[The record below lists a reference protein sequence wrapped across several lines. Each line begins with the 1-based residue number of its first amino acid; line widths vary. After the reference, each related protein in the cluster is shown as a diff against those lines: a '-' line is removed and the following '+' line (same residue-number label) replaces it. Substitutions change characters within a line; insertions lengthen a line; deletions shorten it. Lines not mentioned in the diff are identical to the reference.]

1 MATNFKT
8 PRKNNAKKISI
19 NEKPRQQEKKEEKSF
34 DYTER
39 LIDWITFYRRNIHR
53 AVQHYLQLDMHLY
66 QSILLYFMNLCPLVV
81 IVACRATSKSF
92 VIAVFACIK
101 AILYPNSLIVIASA
115 TKKQASLIVTEKI
128 VKELMPNSP
137 NLRREIKSIKTSG
150 NETEVVF
157 VNGSSIVVV
166 PATDNARG

>member
-1 MATNFKT
+1 MSK
-8 PRKNNAKKISI
+8 
-19 NEKPRQQEKKEEKSF
+19 
-34 DYTER
+34 
-39 LIDWITFYRRNIHR
+39 
-53 AVQHYLQLDMHLY
+53 
-66 QSILLYFMNLCPLVV
+66 LVV

-137 NLRREIKSIKTSG
+137 NLRREIKH
-150 NETEVVF
+150 
-157 VNGSSIVVV
+157 
-166 PATDNARG
+166 